1 MALVQTVQL
10 LWLLLRSA
18 AACQCN
24 RKLSLKLW
32 SQIMFSLA
40 SVVEKLV
47 SLSLSFSLSLS
58 HHPNWLPVWT
68 TSCRKERKLWLQSPV
83 SGGCGVC
90 QTELRKEGWGSIWV
104 DYWLFSSPPSLPRS
118 VFLSIIHLFLFLL
131 LHSILFFLACLPRRW
146 MESIP
151 WKFVKSRSLSG
162 LGKLKCLSQLL
173 GMKGFRGALG
183 WCKSNG
189 IIL

>member
-24 RKLSLKLW
+24 RKSSLKLW

-47 SLSLSFSLSLS
+47 SLSLFLTLTLSLAILIGCQCEQ
-58 HHPNWLPVWT
+58 PAVAKREN
-68 TSCRKERKLWLQSPV
+68 WLQSPV

-118 VFLSIIHLFLFLL
+118 VFLSIIHLFFLPLTPLYPL
-131 LHSILFFLACLPRRW
+131 LP
-146 MESIP
+146 
-151 WKFVKSRSLSG
+151 
-162 LGKLKCLSQLL
+162 CLSAKAMDGKHPLKICQVSQSKRP
-173 GMKGFRGALG
+173 GETQMFATAAWYER
-183 WCKSNG
+183 
-189 IIL
+189 I